1 MRRTA
6 RSRGQALV
14 EFALVA
20 PILLLLLSGGADL
33 ARAYFVGIQIADG
46 ARQAAL
52 YASDNPPVIVNGN
65 PLYGYTSAE
74 LETIAKNNAGST
86 AGLLGCPSADI
97 TVTVGSTTAYGSSG
111 GFYQPISVSCAL
123 PLLTPLLPSPVHI
136 ASKAEALIVP
146 AT

>member
-1 MRRTA
+1 MRRTP
-6 RSRGQALV
+6 RSRGQSLV

-52 YASDNPPVIVNGN
+52 YASDNPPVNGVS
-65 PLYGYTSAE
+65 PSGYTPTE
-74 LETIAKNNAGST
+74 LEAIAKNNAGST

-111 GFYQPISVSCAL
+111 SFYQPISVSCAL

-146 AT
+146 AS

>member
-1 MRRTA
+1 MRRKP
-6 RSRGQALV
+6 RSRGQSLV

-33 ARAYFVGIQIADG
+33 ARAYYVGIQIADG

-52 YASDNPPVIVNGN
+52 YASDNPPDTTAPGS
-65 PLYGYTSAE
+65 GYTSAN
-74 LETIAKNNAGST
+74 LTTIAESNAGST

-97 TVTVGSTTAYGSSG
+97 TVTVGSTTKYGSSG
-111 GFYQPISVSCAL
+111 SFYQPISVSCAL

-146 AT
+146 VS

>member
-1 MRRTA
+1 VGRKR
-6 RSRGQALV
+6 RSRGQSLV

-52 YASDNPPVIVNGN
+52 YASDNPPVSGA
-65 PLYGYTSAE
+65 PSSGYTSAE
-74 LETIAKNNAGST
+74 LETIAKNNAGAS
-86 AGLLGCPSADI
+86 AGLLGCPATDI
-97 TVTVGSTTAYGSSG
+97 TVTVGSTTPYGSSG
-111 GFYQPISVSCAL
+111 SFYQPISVSCAL

-146 AT
+146 AS

>member
-1 MRRTA
+1 M
-6 RSRGQALV
+6 
-14 EFALVA
+14 A

-52 YASDNPPVIVNGN
+52 YASDNPPVNGVS
-65 PLYGYTSAE
+65 PSGYTPTE
-74 LETIAKNNAGST
+74 LEAIAKNNAGST

-111 GFYQPISVSCAL
+111 SFYQPISVSCAL

-146 AT
+146 AS

>member
-1 MRRTA
+1 MRRKP
-6 RSRGQALV
+6 RSRGQSLV

-52 YASDNPPVIVNGN
+52 YASDNPPVSGAS
-65 PLYGYTSAE
+65 PSGYTPAE
-74 LETIAKNNAGST
+74 LESIAKNNAGST

-97 TVTVGSTTAYGSSG
+97 TVTVGSITAGSSG
-111 GFYQPISVSCAL
+111 SFYQPISVSCAL

-146 AT
+146 AS

>member
-1 MRRTA
+1 MARKS
-6 RSRGQALV
+6 RSRGQSLV

-20 PILLLLLSGGADL
+20 PLLLLLLSGGADL

-52 YASDNPPVIVNGN
+52 YASDNPPVSGA
-65 PLYGYTSAE
+65 PGSGYTSAD
-74 LETIAKNNAGST
+74 LVAIAKNNAGST
-86 AGLLGCPSADI
+86 AGLLGCPTADI
-97 TVTVGSTTAYGSSG
+97 TVTVGSTTTYSSG

-136 ASKAEALIVP
+136 ASNAEALIVP

>member
-1 MRRTA
+1 MKRHC
-6 RSRGQALV
+6 RSHGQSLV

-52 YASDNPPVIVNGN
+52 YASDNPPNSSVPGS
-65 PLYGYTSAE
+65 GYTTLQLQE
-74 LETIAKNNAGST
+74 IASENAG
-86 AGLLGCPSADI
+86 AGGGLLGCPSADI
-97 TVTVGSTTAYGSSG
+97 KVTVGSTTPYGSSG
-111 GFYQPISVSCAL
+111 SYYQPIAVTCSL

-136 ASKAEALIVP
+136 ASRAEALVVP
-146 AT
+146 SS

>member
-1 MRRTA
+1 VRRKP
-6 RSRGQALV
+6 RSRGQSLV

-52 YASDNPPVIVNGN
+52 YASDNPPNSQAPGS
-65 PLYGYTSAE
+65 GYTSAE
-74 LETIAKNNAGST
+74 LEAIAKDNAGSA
-86 AGLLGCPSADI
+86 AGLLGCPSGAI
-97 TVTVGSTTAYGSSG
+97 TVTVGSPTAYGTSG
-111 GFYQPISVSCAL
+111 SFYQPISVSCAL

-136 ASKAEALIVP
+136 ASQAEALIVP
-146 AT
+146 VS